1 MAFNRLP
8 GRIDE
13 TEDAIAALAEVGPSG
28 LTALVSLANDT
39 GEQVEALVNNFTADQ
54 LEAIAS
60 ISEGEYEAIATALGS
75 PADLTDDVGGSG
87 GIAADSG
94 DAGTDTLIENI
105 RVRLNEVVAVLSA
118 IGLIDDQPDA

>member
-13 TEDAIAALAEVGPSG
+13 TEDAIAALAEVGQSG
-28 LTALVSLANDT
+28 LTALISLANDD
-39 GEQVEALVNNFTADQ
+39 QLEALANNFTADQ

-75 PADLTDDVGGSG
+75 PA
-87 GIAADSG
+87 
-94 DAGTDTLIENI
+94 
-105 RVRLNEVVAVLSA
+105 R
-118 IGLIDDQPDA
+118 PDRRRRW

>member
-13 TEDAIAALAEVGPSG
+13 TEDAIAALAEVGSSG

-75 PADLTDDVGGSG
+75 PADLTDDVGGDG
-87 GIAADSG
+87 GVAAESE
-94 DAGTDTLIENI
+94 DAALIENI
-105 RVRLNEVVAVLSA
+105 RVRLNEVVAVLTA
-118 IGLIDDQPDA
+118 IGLIDDQPDG

>member
-75 PADLTDDVGGSG
+75 PADLTDDVGGDG
-87 GIAADSG
+87 GVAAESE
-94 DAGTDTLIENI
+94 DAALIENI
-105 RVRLNEVVAVLSA
+105 RVRLNEVVAVLTA

>member
-75 PADLTDDVGGSG
+75 PADLTDDVGGS
-87 GIAADSG
+87 AE
-94 DAGTDTLIENI
+94 GTDAALIENI
-105 RVRLNEVVAVLSA
+105 RTRLNEVVAVLEA
-118 IGLIDDQPDA
+118 IGLIDDQADGA